1 VRRNERQNR
10 YSKAGNINFKKLLR
24 ESQNTIQFKIS
35 VTMSYKVSAI
45 CMKVMIVAGF
55 LLLLQPVFAQNN
67 FQPLDEVLKQNQK
80 LLGTNVAVMVWKG
93 DTIVYKKEM
102 GDFNTKTAAPIASAS
117 KWLTAALVMMFV
129 EEGKISLDDKIT
141 KWLPEFAK
149 YGKNYITI
157 RICLSH
163 MTGIQQDEKLI
174 AKLLDRKKY
183 ASLEEEVN
191 SFAAKEIQTN
201 PGTEFRYGDIGI
213 DIAGRVLEVVSKK
226 RFDLLIRQKL
236 LVPLG
241 MRRTTFSDMEGGAVN
256 PSAGAQSTAEDYIK
270 FLAMLL
276 HKGKF
281 AGKQILSE
289 ESVNQLI
296 QVTVTPDKIKYA
308 PKLAQGYSYAL
319 GSWVLEMNADG
330 KATTLP
336 VVNYCRDYAYIILTK
351 TLLNEEKGQA
361 YGAIRD
367 VIDQQFASACK

>member
-1 VRRNERQNR
+1 
-10 YSKAGNINFKKLLR
+10 
-24 ESQNTIQFKIS
+24 
-35 VTMSYKVSAI
+35 MSYKVSAI

-55 LLLLQPVFAQNN
+55 LLLLQPAFSQSG
-67 FQPLDEVLKQNQK
+67 FQALDETFKQNQK
-80 LLGTNVAVMVWKG
+80 LLGNNIAALVWKG

-141 KWLPEFAK
+141 KWIPEYAK

-157 RICLSH
+157 RICLTN
-163 MTGIQQDEKLI
+163 MTGIQQDESLI
-174 AKLLDRKKY
+174 TRLLDRKKY
-183 ASLEEEVN
+183 ASLEEMVN
-191 SFAAKEIQTN
+191 AFAAKEIQTN
-201 PGTEFRYGDIGI
+201 PGTEFRYGDIGF

-256 PSAGAQSTAEDYIK
+256 PATGAQSTAEDYIK

-281 AGKQILSE
+281 GGKQILSE
-289 ESVNQLI
+289 ESVNQLAE
-296 QVTVTPDKIKYA
+296 VMVTPDKIKYA
-308 PKLAQGYSYAL
+308 PKLAQGYS
-319 GSWVLEMNADG
+319 
-330 KATTLP
+330 
-336 VVNYCRDYAYIILTK
+336 
-351 TLLNEEKGQA
+351 
-361 YGAIRD
+361 
-367 VIDQQFASACK
+367 